1 MRKAA
6 ARIAM
11 LVCVAVFLVAAWNIA
26 SILLAYRQGEQ
37 LYTETAAQYVQEAQE
52 DASEPTQ
59 QAEAA
64 EADTAQSSALAPETV
79 ETEAEP
85 PISADF
91 DSLQAVNPEVVGWL
105 YCPDTAINYPV
116 LQGTD
121 NEYYLHHL
129 YDGTYNSSGSI
140 FVDCN
145 NSAGFADANTIL
157 YGHHMKNGSMF
168 AGLQKFAD
176 QTYYEEHPVMWLLTP
191 EQDYKILLLSGY
203 TTSADSDAYTI
214 FTQPGQ
220 AWEDYLAQCLA
231 QSDFTAAVD
240 TGGAEKLITL
250 STCAYSFEDA
260 RYVLHGVMV
269 AVE

>member
-1 MRKAA
+1 MRKATV
-6 ARIAM
+6 RIAM
-11 LVCVAVFLVAAWNIA
+11 LVCAAVFLVAAWNIV

-37 LYTETAAQYVQEAQE
+37 LYTETAAQYVHKAQE
-52 DASEPTQ
+52 DASEMPQ
-59 QAEAA
+59 QAEAT
-64 EADTAQSSALAPETV
+64 EADAAQSSALAPETT
-79 ETEAEP
+79 ETEP
-85 PISADF
+85 PISVDF

-105 YCPDTAINYPV
+105 YCADTAINYPV

-121 NEYYLHHL
+121 NECYLHHL

-145 NSAGFADANTIL
+145 NSTDFADANTIL

-176 QTYYEEHPVMWLLTP
+176 QSYYEAHPVMWLLTP
-191 EQDYKILLLSGY
+191 EQDYKILLFSGY

-220 AWEDYLAQCLA
+220 AWEDYLAQRLA
-231 QSDFTAAVD
+231 KSDFTAAVD

-269 AVE
+269 EAGD